1 MTINCIYSPISDE
14 SNSNDYIT
22 IQAVQNA
29 FNDEDDFSMLFEFEN
44 KSEHMNE
51 LYIRRNRSDIIEY
64 DLLRIEQNV
73 VRPTFE
79 ANTRLVSYKNV

>member
-1 MTINCIYSPISDE
+1 
-14 SNSNDYIT
+14 
-22 IQAVQNA
+22 
-29 FNDEDDFSMLFEFEN
+29 MLFEFEN

-79 ANTRLVSYKNV
+79 ANTRLMSYKNV